1 MKRSVYFI
9 IGLFLM
15 MYGLSLGVSTTLAQ
29 SYPSRPI
36 QLIIPNVAGSIM
48 DINARILS
56 DELGKLLGTQVVI
69 VTKPGGASILGTDT
83 VAKSKKDGYT
93 IGYISASGLI
103 YTRITHPETFPYDP
117 DKDLEPLGLHLFI
130 PLSVAV
136 QASSPWK
143 TFAELI
149 DHAKKNPGKLR
160 VSTIGVG
167 AIDHFNLEVMQSITN
182 TQFTMI
188 PFKGGESVITALLGG
203 HVEVTFDAFGKVKP
217 HIDSGKLRVLLVSK
231 KMAGYPDIPTAMD
244 LGYKQGLLSTWFA
257 FYAPSGLPEDVKK
270 TLVTAIEKAVKNP
283 ELKAKA
289 EKLGF
294 VVDYKSPAE
303 LNKLKKEEY
312 EVAAALAAKMG
323 LKK

>member
-1 MKRSVYFI
+1 MKRLTIIASLFIMVCGLGFSVP
-9 IGLFLM
+9 
-15 MYGLSLGVSTTLAQ
+15 TAPAQ
-29 SYPSRPI
+29 PYPNRPI

-48 DINARILS
+48 DINSRIIT
-56 DELGKLLGTQVVI
+56 DELGKLLGTQIVI
-69 VTKPGGASILGTDT
+69 VAKPGGASILGTDA

-93 IGYISASGLI
+93 IGYVSASGLI

-130 PLSVAV
+130 PLSCAV

-143 TFAELI
+143 TFGELI
-149 DHAKKNPGKLR
+149 DYAKKNPKKLR

-167 AIDHFNLEVMQSITN
+167 AIDHFNLEVMQAMTGAE
-182 TQFTMI
+182 FTMI

-217 HIDSGKLRVLLVSK
+217 HIDSGQMRVLLVSK
-231 KMAGYPDIPTAMD
+231 KMAGYPEIPTAAD

-257 FYAPSGLPEDVKK
+257 FYGPSGLPEDVKK
-270 TLVTAIEKAVKNP
+270 TLVAAIEKAVKNP

-289 EKLGF
+289 ERMGY

-303 LNKLKKEEY
+303 LNKLKKEEF
-312 EVAAALAAKMG
+312 EIASSLAAKMG

>member
-1 MKRSVYFI
+1 MAC
-9 IGLFLM
+9 GLGF
-15 MYGLSLGVSTTLAQ
+15 GLPTAQAQ
-29 SYPSRPI
+29 SYPNRPI

-48 DINARILS
+48 DINSRILT
-56 DELGKLLGTQVVI
+56 DELGRLLGTQVV
-69 VTKPGGASILGTDT
+69 VTAKPGGASILGTDA
-83 VAKSKKDGYT
+83 VAKAKKDGYT

-130 PLSVAV
+130 PLSCAV

-143 TFAELI
+143 TFGELI
-149 DHAKKNPGKLR
+149 DYAKKNPKKLR

-167 AIDHFNLEVMQSITN
+167 AIDHFNLEVMQAMTGAE
-182 TQFTMI
+182 FTMI

-217 HIDSGKLRVLLVSK
+217 HLDAGQMRVLLVSK
-231 KMAGYPDIPTAMD
+231 KMAGYPEVPTAHD

-257 FYAPSGLPEDVKK
+257 FYGPSGLPEDVKK

-289 EKLGF
+289 EKMGY

-303 LNKLKKEEY
+303 LNKLKNEEF
-312 EVAAALAAKMG
+312 EIAAALAAKMG